1 MTARIYAHPTATGE
15 DMHRLYREHR
25 LVAISKPTK
34 VRRRQAFVL
43 ELKPLARP
51 SWLASVQQVSR

>member
-15 DMHRLYREHR
+15 DIHRLYRDHQ
-25 LVAISKPTK
+25 LVAVSKPVK
-34 VRRRQAFVL
+34 ARHPFVV

-51 SWLASVQQVSR
+51 AWFAPFQQATR

>member
-15 DMHRLYREHR
+15 DMHRLYREHS
-25 LVAISKPTK
+25 LVAISKPMA
-34 VRRRQAFVL
+34 VRSGHRFVV

-51 SWLASVQQVSR
+51 AWLPAQASR

>member
-15 DMHRLYREHR
+15 DMHRLYREHQ
-25 LVAISKPTK
+25 LVAISKPMK
-34 VRRRQAFVL
+34 VRRRQAFVV

-51 SWLASVQQVSR
+51 AWLAPTSQVAR

>member
-15 DMHRLYREHR
+15 DIHRLYRDHR
-25 LVAISKPTK
+25 LVAVSKPSK
-34 VRRRQAFVL
+34 ARHAFVV

-51 SWLASVQQVSR
+51 AWFAPIQQATR